1 MTLREKIQQDLAA
14 SVLTLKPQEKGNTG
28 RTIWPIFYWQV
39 VEDIASKGLK
49 QAWEAAATEGVVNS
63 DDQLRALGEGE
74 HLVVD
79 SNHFSVLASVSKPRL
94 NFDRDLFL
102 DKVAK
107 KYKLDKA
114 KLMVLAESCKVEG
127 KAALSKRVVEAA
139 Q

>member
-1 MTLREKIQQDLAA
+1 MTLREKIQKDLIAAKLTRAPQDK
-14 SVLTLKPQEKGNTG
+14 SNVGP
-28 RTIWPIFYWQV
+28 TIWPIFYWQV

-114 KLMVLAESCKVEG
+114 KLMALAESCKVEG